1 MPKMEKIRLIE
12 YYKLTTVYTLSALY
26 ILIGFKHF
34 QDPNYFIGII
44 PDFIPLKELVCYLT
58 GLMEIVG
65 GAMLLIPKYRKN
77 GAYLLI
83 LLLIIVFPSNIYL
96 YVSETPREVIGIT
109 KHQALVRM
117 PFQLPLILLAYWHS
131 LARPSKFID
140 HLSIIVFPP
149 TIIYF
154 LTI

>member
-1 MPKMEKIRLIE
+1 MPKIEKIRLIE
-12 YYKLTTVYTLSALY
+12 YYKLTTIYTLSALY
-26 ILIGFKHF
+26 ILIGLKHF

-65 GAMLLIPKYRKN
+65 GVMLLIPKYRKN

-96 YVSETPREVIGIT
+96 YISEIPREVISIT

-117 PFQLPLILLAYWHS
+117 PFQFPLILLAYWHS
-131 LARPSKFID
+131 LARASKFVD
-140 HLSIIVFPP
+140 YLSIIIFPP

>member
-1 MPKMEKIRLIE
+1 MEKIRLIE
-12 YYKLTTVYTLSALY
+12 YYKLTTVYILSALY
-26 ILIGFKHF
+26 ILIGYKHF
-34 QDPNYFIGII
+34 HDPNYFIGII
-44 PDFIPLKELVCYLT
+44 PDFIPLKVFVCYLT

-65 GAMLLIPKYRKN
+65 GVMLLIPKYRKN

-117 PFQLPLILLAYWHS
+117 PFQLFLIILAYWHS

-140 HLSIIVFPP
+140 CLSIIIFPP

>member
-1 MPKMEKIRLIE
+1 MPKIEKIRLIE
-12 YYKLTTVYTLSALY
+12 YYKLTTIYTLSALY
-26 ILIGFKHF
+26 ILIGLKHF

-65 GAMLLIPKYRKN
+65 GVMLLIPKYRKN
-77 GAYLLI
+77 GAHLLI

-96 YVSETPREVIGIT
+96 YISEIPREVISIT

-117 PFQLPLILLAYWHS
+117 PFQFPLILLAYWHS

-140 HLSIIVFPP
+140 YPSIIVFPP